1 MLRQAIMTSADSV
14 TLVALAPLT
23 NLALLLNQ
31 HPEVQDQLA
40 GIVFVGGWAD
50 PEHQDR
56 PEFNVWQDPEAAA
69 AVMTSTV
76 PVTTYSMEVFT
87 QLTTALELAERFR
100 EHQHAAVRLAGELL
114 VRRGV
119 RNPNHRRL
127 IGDAG
132 ALVYLT
138 DPALFTVRPSPVATN
153 IQVVVDVNAEAAA
166 ETFAATLE
174 RYR

>member
-1 MLRQAIMTSADSV
+1 MMRQAIMTSAEPV
-14 TLVALAPLT
+14 TLVALAPQT
-23 NLALLLNQ
+23 NLALLLEK

-50 PEHQDR
+50 PQHQDW

-69 AVMTSTV
+69 AVRTSTV
-76 PVTTYSMEVFT
+76 PVTMYSMEVFT

-114 VRRGV
+114 VHRGV
-119 RNPNHRRL
+119 RDPNHRRL

-132 ALVYLT
+132 ALIFLT
-138 DPALFTVRPSPVATN
+138 DPELFTVRPAQVAPN
-153 IQVVVDVNAEAAA
+153 IQVVLDVNAEAAA
-166 ETFAATLE
+166 ETFAATLV
-174 RYR
+174 RYL